1 VAPNHDHAMTGLLD
15 LPQCQVLD
23 VDVDDEVNAVETDV
37 LVLAAQSPCCAP
49 TKTQLPAAVRKVKMS
64 QGEI

>member
-1 VAPNHDHAMTGLLD
+1 VAPNHDHATAGLLD

-23 VDVDDEVNAVETDV
+23 EDVEDEVSTVEIVV
-37 LVLAAQSPCCAP
+37 LVLATRSPCCPP
-49 TKTQLPAAVRKVKMS
+49 TKTRLLAAVRKAKMS

>member
-64 QGEI
+64 QGGI